1 MISGVLGNLL
11 EWYDFTI
18 YGFFAVEIGT
28 ALLGSGEGGGTLEAL
43 AIFAVGFLARPFG
56 GAVLGSIADR
66 FGRKKAL
73 LLSVMGIIIPT
84 LLIAVLPTH
93 QQIGVWSGV
102 LLLVLRLLQGVAVG
116 GEFTGS
122 LVFLSELAGQG
133 RRGLATGFSVAMA
146 MAGILLGSLMYTL
159 LSSLMS
165 ADALGEWGWRLGFGF
180 GSLMG
185 IAVWLLLHTADE
197 SQGYV
202 EEAAE
207 ESPLRDCIR
216 EHWRTILRSMMFLAL
231 PAAWC
236 YAVTVFIV
244 VLLHHRLEVDAVF
257 AGAMGSIAAGIP
269 ILLTPLIGAASD
281 RYGRKP
287 IMMTGSIAALLL
299 GVPILAL
306 VDVSSTGMIVAAA
319 VSGGVVLSMLQG
331 GTAVALVEQFPERV
345 RATGTGI
352 AYNFSYALAGG
363 TQPLLAFWLVDV
375 TGSDL
380 APGGIL
386 VVLAVI
392 SIVAIPFCRE
402 TAFEG

>member
-1 MISGVLGNLL
+1 
-11 EWYDFTI
+11 
-18 YGFFAVEIGT
+18 
-28 ALLGSGEGGGTLEAL
+28 
-43 AIFAVGFLARPFG
+43 
-56 GAVLGSIADR
+56 
-66 FGRKKAL
+66 
-73 LLSVMGIIIPT
+73 
-84 LLIAVLPTH
+84 
-93 QQIGVWSGV
+93 
-102 LLLVLRLLQGVAVG
+102 
-116 GEFTGS
+116 
-122 LVFLSELAGQG
+122 
-133 RRGLATGFSVAMA
+133 
-146 MAGILLGSLMYTL
+146 
-159 LSSLMS
+159 
-165 ADALGEWGWRLGFGF
+165 
-180 GSLMG
+180 
-185 IAVWLLLHTADE
+185 
-197 SQGYV
+197 
-202 EEAAE
+202 
-207 ESPLRDCIR
+207 SPLRDCIR
-216 EHWRTILRSMMFLAL
+216 EHWRTILRSMMFLGL

-319 VSGGVVLSMLQG
+319 VAGGVVLSMLQG

-402 TAFEG
+402 TAFED